1 MITLE
6 PGVEKNGRM
15 KAFVLNEDEHGWKG
29 FLHDKDC
36 CSEIVQR
43 FLPGIRTAKERD
55 METVC
60 EARDEFRT
68 IVTSNG
74 DHFIREVHKAQK
86 RDINPR
92 CEDCWGLVILPNV
105 DLVREYAMKK
115 VNLRTG
121 VQIGK
126 IRLPWRSVGWANLCV
141 RVSYEG
147 RVSVSRFTRCKF
159 CQRDTPIT
167 HAWYD
172 NLRVV

>member
-1 MITLE
+1 
-6 PGVEKNGRM
+6 M
-15 KAFVLNEDEHGWKG
+15 KAFVLNEDEHGWQG

-43 FLPGIRTAKERD
+43 FLPGILTTQERD
-55 METVC
+55 MDTVC
-60 EARDEFRT
+60 EARDDSRT

-74 DHFIREVHKAQK
+74 DHFIREIHKAQK

-105 DLVREYAMKK
+105 DSVREYAMKK
-115 VNLRTG
+115 TNLKSG
-121 VQIGK
+121 VKVGK

-141 RVSYEG
+141 RVSSEG

-167 HAWYD
+167 DEWYE